1 MTDVV
6 EVARSD
12 WVVVVAPGITETI
25 EVPSATLDLVEVAEQ
40 GPAGPPG
47 ADGADGSPGAQGPQ
61 GAQGEPGPNTLHIG
75 PDQPDFGE
83 LPGLWIQTG
92 LGAGG
97 DMTFWVED
105 GA

>member
-1 MTDVV
+1 MT
-6 EVARSD
+6 AYTL
-12 WVVVVAPGITETI
+12 AAN
-25 EVPSATLDLVEVAEQ
+25 ATLRDV
-40 GPAGPPG
+40 GTAGIY
-47 ADGADGSPGAQGPQ
+47 
-61 GAQGEPGPNTLHIG
+61 IG